1 MYKGSIGTG
10 IGIGVVLT
18 LMGLAAMIFLLLPI
32 LNGILVAVG
41 IGLVQLLWMVP
52 AILHYRGRGETE
64 TVKGLMIVGGLV
76 ALLNASCWGA
86 VLTGNFKFG
95 G

>member
-1 MYKGSIGTG
+1 MHKGSVGRG
-10 IGIGVVLT
+10 IGIGAVLT
-18 LMGLAAMIFLLLPI
+18 LMGLAAMIVLAFPI
-32 LNGILVAVG
+32 LGGLLVAIG
-41 IGLVQLLWMVP
+41 IGLVQLLWMLP

-76 ALLNASCWGA
+76 ILLNAPCWGA
-86 VLTGNFKFG
+86 VLSGNFKYG